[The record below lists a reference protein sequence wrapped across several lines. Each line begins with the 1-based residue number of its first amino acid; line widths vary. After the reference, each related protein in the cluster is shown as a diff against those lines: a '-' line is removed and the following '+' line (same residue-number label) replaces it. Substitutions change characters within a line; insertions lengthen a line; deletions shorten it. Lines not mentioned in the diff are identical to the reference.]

1 MSMSIFFIDIVKKKF
16 YYNSIIY
23 NINRKDRYKMN
34 YDLKPKEYEIMKFI
48 WENASKG
55 VAFGEIHSYVNS
67 LGKNES
73 RQQVNCFI
81 QSLLSKGIL
90 IATGAD

>member
-1 MSMSIFFIDIVKKKF
+1 MDF
-16 YYNSIIY
+16 N
-23 NINRKDRYKMN
+23 
-34 YDLKPKEYEIMKFI
+34 LKPKEYEIMKFI

-90 IATGAD
+90 IASGAD

>member
-1 MSMSIFFIDIVKKKF
+1 MDF
-16 YYNSIIY
+16 N
-23 NINRKDRYKMN
+23 
-34 YDLKPKEYEIMKFI
+34 LKPKEYEIMKFI

-73 RQQVNCFI
+73 LQQVN
-81 QSLLSKGIL
+81 
-90 IATGAD
+90 